1 MNIGA
6 VDLLHDTF
14 VSVLRCT
21 MFPHLHHGRLGPVST
36 NENNLGSPNS
46 RQFLDLGQLLR
57 YQLPQ

>member
-1 MNIGA
+1 
-6 VDLLHDTF
+6 
-14 VSVLRCT
+14 